1 MAEEQD
7 LEELLL
13 LVLTALLVVDKEDI
27 PITHMRVVEVEILLV
42 EILIFLVVQ
51 GKWHTVQ
58 TEKVDLGL
66 VIGIKLV
73 LITTMQ
79 ITVLKTLTDSGV
91 LVVVTDTI
99 HRMIMLI
106 TTATA
111 VLVALSY
118 GSILDM
124 YQTLINRDT
133 GRVIE
138 FKKGGTE
145 VRFDVHEGFMWIE
158 GPYELEPKTTE
169 GDYFYN
175 FQDREIQKVELK
187 PTPYDLSRRMEY
199 PKLSDQLDM
208 LFHDME
214 TGLVPGK
221 DTSTWYA
228 AVKLVK
234 ENYPKP

>member
-1 MAEEQD
+1 
-7 LEELLL
+7 
-13 LVLTALLVVDKEDI
+13 VVDKEDI

-51 GKWHTVQ
+51 GKWHTMP

-66 VIGIKLV
+66 VTGIKLV

>member
-1 MAEEQD
+1 
-7 LEELLL
+7 
-13 LVLTALLVVDKEDI
+13 
-27 PITHMRVVEVEILLV
+27 
-42 EILIFLVVQ
+42 
-51 GKWHTVQ
+51 
-58 TEKVDLGL
+58 
-66 VIGIKLV
+66 
-73 LITTMQ
+73 
-79 ITVLKTLTDSGV
+79 
-91 LVVVTDTI
+91 
-99 HRMIMLI
+99 
-106 TTATA
+106 
-111 VLVALSY
+111 
-118 GSILDM
+118 M

-175 FQDREIQKVELK
+175 FQDREIQKVESK
-187 PTPYDLSRRMEY
+187 PSPYDLSRRMEY
-199 PKLSDQLDM
+199 PELSDQLDM

>member
-1 MAEEQD
+1 
-7 LEELLL
+7 
-13 LVLTALLVVDKEDI
+13 
-27 PITHMRVVEVEILLV
+27 
-42 EILIFLVVQ
+42 
-51 GKWHTVQ
+51 
-58 TEKVDLGL
+58 
-66 VIGIKLV
+66 
-73 LITTMQ
+73 
-79 ITVLKTLTDSGV
+79 
-91 LVVVTDTI
+91 
-99 HRMIMLI
+99 MIMLI

>member
-1 MAEEQD
+1 
-7 LEELLL
+7 
-13 LVLTALLVVDKEDI
+13 
-27 PITHMRVVEVEILLV
+27 
-42 EILIFLVVQ
+42 
-51 GKWHTVQ
+51 
-58 TEKVDLGL
+58 
-66 VIGIKLV
+66 
-73 LITTMQ
+73 
-79 ITVLKTLTDSGV
+79 
-91 LVVVTDTI
+91 
-99 HRMIMLI
+99 MLI

-175 FQDREIQKVELK
+175 FQDREIQKVEPK
-187 PTPYDLSRRMEY
+187 PTPYDLSRRMDY
-199 PKLSDQLDM
+199 PGITDQLDM

-214 TGLVPGK
+214 SGLVPGK
-221 DTSTWYA
+221 DTSSWYA